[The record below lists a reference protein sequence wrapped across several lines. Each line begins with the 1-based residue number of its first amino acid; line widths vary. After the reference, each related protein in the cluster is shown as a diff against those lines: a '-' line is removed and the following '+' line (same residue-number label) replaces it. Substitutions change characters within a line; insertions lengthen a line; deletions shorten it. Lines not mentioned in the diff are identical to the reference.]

1 MPQSLLGR
9 MAGKP
14 DLTQAPGLAFVSASD
29 RQAFIYMKIDFR
41 KPLKCNEMYLVLK
54 GVPSFNQ
61 NPN

>member
-41 KPLKCNEMYLVLK
+41 KPLKCNKMYLVL
-54 GVPSFNQ
+54 
-61 NPN
+61 